1 MAAANGCQ
9 DNQPPEKKTLHVGAV
24 GNLPLLPHGAPQ
36 SSAPERNVGTWRSG
50 ADSTGIIQFVVT
62 LST

>member
-1 MAAANGCQ
+1 MWEQSGIRHFARMVR
-9 DNQPPEKKTLHVGAV
+9 PES
-24 GNLPLLPHGAPQ
+24 LLLRSG
-36 SSAPERNVGTWRSG
+36 NVGTWRSG